1 MAPLLRHARLA
12 EVESSRRALEDG
24 WLAEVGA
31 LQKKVATSDA
41 ARARAQ
47 AEALGARQQLDA
59 YEARVKQLEE
69 EAMVAG
75 LSVSPFTPPP
85 LLPVSTGAVPG
96 AVGIESAGGHR
107 LDQSFGIA
115 SVIANSPFMHGGTGG
130 GTGGGKGGGAAEEDD
145 LGARLANLKQ
155 RQASG
160 EILSPDELAEGSVG
174 GGTGGHA
181 TSTDTAPNLA
191 PNFNHR
197 KAATRQALSF
207 GSLTIDLS
215 KTQPMSITFLF
226 RTISQLVQCKLEA
239 DERALLSGKLPLS
252 MTDYVCLQ
260 MISLYGAGKMAARYL
275 QVSATDD
282 H

>member
-1 MAPLLRHARLA
+1 
-12 EVESSRRALEDG
+12 
-24 WLAEVGA
+24 
-31 LQKKVATSDA
+31 
-41 ARARAQ
+41 
-47 AEALGARQQLDA
+47 
-59 YEARVKQLEE
+59 
-69 EAMVAG
+69 
-75 LSVSPFTPPP
+75 
-85 LLPVSTGAVPG
+85 
-96 AVGIESAGGHR
+96 
-107 LDQSFGIA
+107 
-115 SVIANSPFMHGGTGG
+115 MHGGTGG
-130 GTGGGKGGGAAEEDD
+130 GTGGGKGSGAAEEDD
-145 LGARLANLKQ
+145 LGARLAKLKQ

-160 EILSPDELAEGSVG
+160 EKLSPDELAELRRLEAQLTKLLKGKKGGVG
-174 GGTGGHA
+174 GGVGVGTGGTGGTGGYA
-181 TSTDTAPNLA
+181 TSTDMAPNMA
-191 PNFNHR
+191 PHFNHR
-197 KAATRQALSF
+197 KAASHQSLSF